1 MDIEYGTYFFF
12 FNQKT
17 AYEMRISDWSSDVC
31 SSDLLSPDVEDHVA
45 AAPVDHGAREA
56 RVAIERRHGLPSSAV
71 GVVLPGRGATHAGA
85 AVLDGAEQPVA
96 IDLRHVEEALVGVGC
111 RRPHGGGRTGILL
124 AVAVAVVQLEIGRAH
139 V

>member
-1 MDIEYGTYFFF
+1 
-12 FNQKT
+12 
-17 AYEMRISDWSSDVC
+17 MRISDWSSDVC
-31 SSDLLSPDVEDHVA
+31 SSDL
-45 AAPVDHGAREA
+45 
-56 RVAIERRHGLPSSAV
+56 HGLPSSAV

-124 AVAVAVVQLEIGRAH
+124 AVAVAVVQIGPDRTSLVWGKGVSVRGDLGGLRVLTKKTLH
-139 V
+139 RSRKYDEKTTK

>member
-1 MDIEYGTYFFF
+1 
-12 FNQKT
+12 
-17 AYEMRISDWSSDVC
+17 MRISDWSSDVC
-31 SSDLLSPDVEDHVA
+31 SSDL
-45 AAPVDHGAREA
+45 
-56 RVAIERRHGLPSSAV
+56 HGLPSSAV

-124 AVAVAVVQLEIGRAH
+124 AVAVAVVQIGPRQRLGLGLARPDRQS
-139 V
+139 VVGGKSVAVVLAPGGSRNIK